1 MFIIMLLLK
10 SAVILLFFATNFT
23 VIFFVFADDNYC
35 NCGRFDGRNSKSNSR
50 IYNGHDAP
58 LGRFPWQILVKV
70 TNTISKSF
78 MNYGGVII
86 SKKHIVTCAHC
97 LKPIVDDP

>member
-1 MFIIMLLLK
+1 MFKIMLLLK
-10 SAVILLFFATNFT
+10 SAVILLFFST

-78 MNYGGVII
+78 VNYGGVII